1 MPIPRAPHAV
11 QALLVLALLGGCKS
25 KQSVTQAEQPVST
38 GAERP
43 AWVRSRP
50 ISDADYVGIGLCPK
64 TRPDYQET
72 AKKNALNDLASE
84 ISVKVEG
91 NSLLYTLDRKYKFDE
106 EFTSTINTRTNEQ
119 LEGYELV
126 DSYESANEYW
136 IYYRLNKAEHARIK
150 AERKRK
156 AIAQATDLYQRAR
169 QSLAA
174 GDLKSA
180 FDQDLRA
187 LIAMKE
193 YWGESDQVSVD
204 GRDVPLANEVFNDLQ
219 RLTSGVR
226 LSVLPERCELNY
238 GNRFKREMLISA
250 AYAGNGAARDLAQL
264 PLTMAYPGLTGKV
277 TETRNTDTEGR
288 ARTTVQRVDLD
299 TPAPELLVRLDVDAL
314 VSKDLDATFT
324 RPLIGSLTVP
334 ELHVAIDRVMPR
346 VFIQASETNMGQPV
360 ADAGV
365 ALGLKEELTRKG
377 FRFVER
383 AADADMGL
391 NVTASTREG
400 GEASGFFTAYLD
412 VAFSF
417 KDRRTGDTIYE
428 GGRQGVKGIQLTYP
442 KAGLDAYKKAAQD
455 LKKDLV
461 PAMMNALL

>member
-1 MPIPRAPHAV
+1 MRGCGSLTTAA
-11 QALLVLALLGGCKS
+11 LVLLTFAGCTS
-25 KQSVTQAEQPVST
+25 KRPAADTAHPVGS
-38 GAERP
+38 GPQRP
-43 AWVRSRP
+43 AWVQARP
-50 ISDADYVGIGLCPK
+50 VSATDYVGIGLCPK

-84 ISVKVEG
+84 ISVRVEG
-91 NSLLYTLDRKYKFDE
+91 NSLLYTLDRKSAFSE
-106 EFTSTINTRTNEQ
+106 EFTSTINTRTDEQ

-126 DSYESANEYW
+126 DTYENANEYW
-136 IYYRLNKAEHARIK
+136 IYYRLDKAEHARIK
-150 AERKRK
+150 AEKKRK
-156 AIAQATDLYQRAR
+156 AIAQATDGYQRAR
-169 QSLAA
+169 QRLAA
-174 GDLKSA
+174 GDLKGA

-187 LIAMKE
+187 LIAMKDH
-193 YWGESDQVSVD
+193 WGESDQVEVD
-204 GRDVPLANEVFNDLQ
+204 GRSVPLANEIFNDLQ

-226 LSVLPERCELNY
+226 LSALPERCALDY
-238 GNRFKREMLISA
+238 ANRFRREMLISA
-250 AYAGNGAARDLAQL
+250 AFAGTGGTHDLAQL
-264 PLTMAYPGLTGKV
+264 PLVLTYPGLSGPV
-277 TETRNTDTEGR
+277 GESRNTDSEGH

-299 TPAPELLVRLDVDAL
+299 IAAPELLVRLDVAAL
-314 VSKDLDATFT
+314 VSKDLDPAFT
-324 RPLIGSLTVP
+324 KPLISSLTVP
-334 ELHVAIDRVMPR
+334 ELHVPIDRTMPR
-346 VFIQASETNMGQPV
+346 VFIRATETNLGQPV

-365 ALGLKEELTRKG
+365 ALGLKEELTKKG

-383 AADADMGL
+383 AADADMSL
-391 NVTASTREG
+391 DVTAGTREG

-455 LKKDLV
+455 LRKDLV